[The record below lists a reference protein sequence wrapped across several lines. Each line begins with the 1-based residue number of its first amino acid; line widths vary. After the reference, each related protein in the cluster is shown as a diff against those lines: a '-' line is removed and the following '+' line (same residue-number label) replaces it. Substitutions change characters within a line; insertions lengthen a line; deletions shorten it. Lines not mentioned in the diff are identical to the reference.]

1 MSKISVKTLTL
12 IAIILVLGAYRLL
25 PHPFNVTP
33 VMAMG
38 LFAGTYFDKKW
49 MAFVIPLVS
58 MFLADLVLGFHDTL
72 LFVYGAILI
81 AVSIGFLLRQSVSP
95 LKVISAS
102 VAGSVIFFAITN
114 FGVWAVSDYYPRS
127 WEGLMTC
134 YTMAIPFFQR
144 TLLGDLFFNGVL
156 FISYWYFAKSL
167 GRYVEEVSRAHREQ

>member
-1 MSKISVKTLTL
+1 MSKIQVKTFTL

-49 MAFVIPLVS
+49 VAFVIPMIS
-58 MFLADLVLGFHDTL
+58 MFLADLVLGFHDTMV
-72 LFVYGAILI
+72 FVYGAILI
-81 AVSIGFLLRQSVSP
+81 AVSIGFLLRNSVSP
-95 LKVISAS
+95 LKVIGAS
-102 VAGSVIFFAITN
+102 VVGSMLFFVMTN
-114 FGVWAVSDYYPRS
+114 FGVWYVSDYYAGT

-144 TLLGDLFFNGVL
+144 TLFGDLLFNGIL
-156 FISYWYFAKSL
+156 FISYWYFSKNI
-167 GRYVEEVSRAHREQ
+167 VSKFALN

>member
-1 MSKISVKTLTL
+1 MNKITVRTFTL
-12 IAIILVLGAYRLL
+12 ITIILVIGAYRIF

-49 MAFVIPLVS
+49 LAFVIPLAS
-58 MFLADLVLGFHDTL
+58 MFLADMFLGFHNTM

-81 AVSIGFLLRQSVSP
+81 AVSIGFLLRKSVSP
-95 LKVISAS
+95 MKVIGAS
-102 VAGSVIFFAITN
+102 VAGSVLFFVITN
-114 FGVWAVSDYYPRS
+114 FGVWAVGSYYPKT

-144 TLLGDLFFNGVL
+144 TLFGDLMFNGVL
-156 FISYWYFAKSL
+156 FISYWYFAKSFGL
-167 GRYVEEVSRAHREQ
+167 FDRADELEAST